1 MSTPSAT
8 DPLLSQQSGSPQ
20 PSSSCL
26 PTPKIKLNRAPENQP
41 PPVRDLPEVDIFVKH
56 PGYEEGEND
65 LMFFR
70 GFDRSE
76 EREGLHHG
84 TVLTACHIVSGR
96 NDGFLAEEK
105 GGTPIDLSF
114 DNVLTRGN
122 YYYTVPNDDC
132 YAVFPSFQ
140 YWPFPYGR
148 LPPSW
153 TKLRKPR
160 ATRLTLMPAQSFTV
174 QAILDRDMT
183 CLLSGLG
190 DIRERAYICPK
201 EESPWFQANAMGR
214 YNLNRLLTV
223 DARIDDMSNATVM
236 RSDIYKAYDK
246 RLFVMVPKND
256 CWTVHFMEPT
266 YHLGSLYHNM
276 PVNLHTDVGLE
287 YMFSRF
293 AWTIFPLIRDFLEQG
308 PPRQVRTRSRNGK
321 VNKVTDKNLDK
332 EAISRTFFPRGRS
345 ASPKKRKAGDDDDP
359 TVADSS
365 AEMEQRGRKRRRSYS
380 SSEDAE
386 AEDWKH
392 CLGLSP
398 KGHSRAMNDQSQST
412 GIAGSLSTTPQR
424 SASLSCPEPAS
435 PVSVALDRLQ
445 TTRDSYG
452 ETGIMD
458 KDPRIQQL
466 YDDEDKYERLRRK
479 ELERRRPR
487 HNPDLYCCNYDKH
500 QESFFTAIKGE
511 GPWDAHEL
519 CDECLGGEYLPL
531 AADLDV

>member
-1 MSTPSAT
+1 MSTPSAI
-8 DPLLSQQSGSPQ
+8 DSLMSQLSGLPQ
-20 PSSSCL
+20 PSSSGL
-26 PTPKIKLNRAPENQP
+26 PTPENKLNRAPKSQP
-41 PPVRDLPEVDIFVKH
+41 PQDRNLPEVDILVKH

-65 LMFFR
+65 LMFFL

-96 NDGFLAEEK
+96 NDGFLAEKK
-105 GGTPIDLSF
+105 GGTKIELGF
-114 DNVLTRGN
+114 DDILLGGK

-132 YAVFPSFQ
+132 YAIFPSFQ
-140 YWPFPYGR
+140 HWPFPHGH
-148 LPPSW
+148 LPTTW

-160 ATRLTLMPAQSFTV
+160 ANRLTPMPAQSFTA
-174 QAILDRDMT
+174 QAIIDRDPT
-183 CLLSGLG
+183 CLLSALG
-190 DIRERAYICPK
+190 DIRERAHICPK
-201 EESPWFQANAMGR
+201 EESPWFQANGMGK
-214 YNLNRLLTV
+214 YNLNLFLSA
-223 DARIDDMSNATVM
+223 DARIDDMANATAM
-236 RSDIYKAYDK
+236 RSDIHKAYDK
-246 RLFVMVPKND
+246 RLFVMVPKYD
-256 CWTVHFMEPT
+256 CWTVHFMGPT

-293 AWTIFPLIRDFLEQG
+293 AWTVFPLIRDFLEQG
-308 PPRQVRTRSRNGK
+308 PPRQVRTRARNG
-321 VNKVTDKNLDK
+321 NAYQVTDKNLDK
-332 EAISRTFFPRGRS
+332 EAITKTFFPRGRS
-345 ASPKKRKAGDDDDP
+345 GSPKKRKTGGDDDQ
-359 TVADSS
+359 TVADGS

-386 AEDWKH
+386 AEDCKD

-412 GIAGSLSTTPQR
+412 G
-424 SASLSCPEPAS
+424 
-435 PVSVALDRLQ
+435 SVPLDRLQ
-445 TTRDSYG
+445 TTKDSYS

-487 HNPDLYCCNYDKH
+487 HNPDLYCCDYEKH
-500 QESFFTAIKGE
+500 QQSFFAAIKGE